1 MKKYNFVCVQT
12 IFNDRMDTKKLRQKI
27 LDLAIH
33 GKLVPQDPNDE
44 PASVLL
50 ERIRAEKERLIA
62 EGKIKRSKK
71 SATSDTSHYENVPFE
86 VPEGWTKCCLYDI
99 VSADCTLGYG
109 IVQPMDDI
117 NDGVPVVRPVDLT
130 TQIIRN
136 NGLKRIDPTISEAY
150 QRTILKGG
158 EILFCVRASVGKLGI
173 ASPELKGA
181 NVTRGISPIRFDYE
195 SLTKYV
201 FYHLQSFFSQN
212 EIKHYSRGATLQQ
225 INVEDLKKLS
235 IALPPLD
242 EQKRI
247 VNELEQWLQVC
258 DIIEDSE
265 TKLMDSL
272 SIIKNKILD
281 LAIHG
286 KLVPQD
292 PNDEPASELLNRINP
307 KAVASCDNPHYGKVP
322 SSWVISTVGEVFTI
336 NPKTHAEDDTEAA
349 FVPMTCVADGY
360 SNTFEYEC
368 RKWGDIKKGFVHFQ
382 ENDVAVA
389 KISPCLEN
397 RKSVVFHDLPNGIG
411 AGTTELNVFRCAE
424 VLPEYALFYF
434 KSKMFIG
441 SCAGTYNGVVGQQ
454 RVAKSFIQEL
464 PIGIPPY
471 NEQLRIVSKVN
482 DLFSHLDMIEK
493 SLQA

>member
-1 MKKYNFVCVQT
+1 
-12 IFNDRMDTKKLRQKI
+12 MDTKKLRQKI

-292 PNDEPASELLNRINP
+292 ANDEPATELLKRINP
-307 KAVASCDNPHYGKVP
+307 KAIASCDNPHYENVPFVIP
-322 SSWVISTVGEVFTI
+322 SSWAWCKVRDVADVARGGSPRPIKQYLTESPDGVNWIKISDAEEESKYISKTTERIIPDGVKKSRYVKVGDFLLTNSMSFGKPFILKTNGCIHDGWLVISPIDGAYDKNFLYYLLSSSFAYNQFSEKAGGAVVS
-336 NPKTHAEDDTEAA
+336 NLNKDK
-349 FVPMTCVADGY
+349 VADSLFPLPPLAEQKRIASMVEELY
-360 SNTFEYEC
+360 S
-368 RKWGDIKKGFVHFQ
+368 
-382 ENDVAVA
+382 
-389 KISPCLEN
+389 SLE
-397 RKSVVFHDLPNGIG
+397 GI
-411 AGTTELNVFRCAE
+411 AST
-424 VLPEYALFYF
+424 
-434 KSKMFIG
+434 
-441 SCAGTYNGVVGQQ
+441 
-454 RVAKSFIQEL
+454 
-464 PIGIPPY
+464 
-471 NEQLRIVSKVN
+471 
-482 DLFSHLDMIEK
+482 
-493 SLQA
+493 LQ

>member
-1 MKKYNFVCVQT
+1 
-12 IFNDRMDTKKLRQKI
+12 MDTKKLRQKI

-130 TQIIRN
+130 TQIVRN

-292 PNDEPASELLNRINP
+292 ANDEPATELLKRINP
-307 KAVASCDNPHYGKVP
+307 KAIASCDNPHYENVPFVIP
-322 SSWVISTVGEVFTI
+322 SSWAWCKVRDVADVARGGSPRPIKQYLTESPDGVNWIKISDAEEESKYISKTTERIIPDGVKKSRYVKVGDFLLTNSMSFGKPYILGTDGCIHDGWLVISPIDGAYDKNFLYYLLSSSFAYNQFSEKAGGAVVS
-336 NPKTHAEDDTEAA
+336 NLNKDK
-349 FVPMTCVADGY
+349 VADSLFPLPPLAEQKRIASMVEELY
-360 SNTFEYEC
+360 S
-368 RKWGDIKKGFVHFQ
+368 
-382 ENDVAVA
+382 
-389 KISPCLEN
+389 SLE
-397 RKSVVFHDLPNGIG
+397 GI
-411 AGTTELNVFRCAE
+411 AST
-424 VLPEYALFYF
+424 
-434 KSKMFIG
+434 
-441 SCAGTYNGVVGQQ
+441 
-454 RVAKSFIQEL
+454 
-464 PIGIPPY
+464 
-471 NEQLRIVSKVN
+471 
-482 DLFSHLDMIEK
+482 
-493 SLQA
+493 LQ